1 MINWTVKL
9 NSNKKQDD
17 PPFEGLTCKYAKLL
31 HLQYFS
37 DKNELR
43 FFFQCSGGDKNE
55 QFIGIIDIDIYCQ
68 ISAINYHD
76 NDNDKLSR

>member
-31 HLQYFS
+31 HLQIIS
-37 DKNELR
+37 DKNEHR
-43 FFFQCSGGDKNE
+43 SFFQSSGGNKNE
-55 QFIGIIDIDIYCQ
+55 RFIAIIIMGK
-68 ISAINYHD
+68 INYHD

>member
-37 DKNELR
+37 DKNER
-43 FFFQCSGGDKNE
+43 RSFFQSSGGNKNE
-55 QFIGIIDIDIYCQ
+55 RFIAIIMGK

-76 NDNDKLSR
+76 NDQLSR